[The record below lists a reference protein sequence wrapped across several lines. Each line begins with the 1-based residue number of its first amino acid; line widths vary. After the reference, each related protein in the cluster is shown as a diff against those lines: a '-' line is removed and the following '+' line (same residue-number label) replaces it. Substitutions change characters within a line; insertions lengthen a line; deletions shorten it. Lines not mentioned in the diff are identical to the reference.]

1 MERAPF
7 IEAVHNRMDYDLSYY
22 ISWGDFPDADQQ
34 VWPKYHSSSI
44 GANMG
49 NHIGLN
55 NPDVDALLEKAR
67 TSSDDEERKALYK
80 ELNQMNDD
88 NVWYLWILT
97 SYNAVVINRNLQNVI
112 EIPSGYYNPAFYSWS
127 A

>member
-1 MERAPF
+1 
-7 IEAVHNRMDYDLSYY
+7 
-22 ISWGDFPDADQQ
+22 
-34 VWPKYHSSSI
+34 
-44 GANMG
+44 MG

-67 TSSDDEERKALYK
+67 TSSDDDERKELYK

-97 SYNAVVINRNLQNVI
+97 TYNAVVINKNLQNVI
-112 EIPSGYYNPAFYSWS
+112 EIPSGYYNPAFYSW
-127 A
+127 AA

>member
-1 MERAPF
+1 
-7 IEAVHNRMDYDLSYY
+7 
-22 ISWGDFPDADQQ
+22 
-34 VWPKYHSSSI
+34 
-44 GANMG
+44 MG

>member
-1 MERAPF
+1 
-7 IEAVHNRMDYDLSYY
+7 
-22 ISWGDFPDADQQ
+22 
-34 VWPKYHSSSI
+34 
-44 GANMG
+44 MG

-67 TSSDDEERKALYK
+67 TSSDNDERKELYK

-97 SYNAVVINRNLQNVI
+97 SYNAVVINKNLQNVI
-112 EIPSGYYNPAFYSWS
+112 EIPSGYYNPAFYSW
-127 A
+127 AA